1 MSHIVEM
8 SCPGCG
14 ARVQINQKDCEY
26 CHAPV
31 VISSMSEIFSMPAT
45 NIQKYSKSYE
55 SNLKDEPTNAEIN
68 NSLGMCY
75 LKMGFYEKA
84 LEKFSVAIEQDFNN
98 SETYLF
104 AAICVLAGRKPFITP
119 RCDIDKIERYIDA
132 ALMIEERGIFRFFQ
146 AYIKHDYFK
155 RKFFNTS
162 PSWDVCLKQGSYL
175 GFSEL
180 DIKQL
185 FQILRQEIPKEL
197 YTTICLS

>member
-1 MSHIVEM
+1 MKIIEM
-8 SCPGCG
+8 TCPGCG

-31 VISSMSEIFSMPAT
+31 VISTMSEIFSMPAT

-55 SNLKDEPTNAEIN
+55 NNLKDEPTNAEIN

-84 LEKFSVAIEQDFNN
+84 LEKFNVAIEQDFNN

-104 AAICVLAGRKPFITP
+104 AAICVLAGRKPFLTP
-119 RCDIDKIERYIDA
+119 RTDIDKIEKYINA
-132 ALMIEERGIFRFFQ
+132 ALMIEEIGLFRFFQ
-146 AYIKHDYFK
+146 AYIKYDYFK

-162 PSWDVCLKQGSYL
+162 PTWEECLRYGCNL

-185 FQILRQEIPKEL
+185 FEILNQEIPKEI
-197 YTTICLS
+197 YSAINQI